1 MSNIRLLS
9 PDLIN
14 KIAAGEVV
22 ERPASIVK
30 ELLENA
36 LDAKAKN
43 ITVKIEQGGISFIEV
58 TDDGV
63 GMDERNA
70 KLAFVQHAT
79 SKISSQKDLENIFTL
94 GFRGEALPSIG
105 SIATTT
111 IHTKTS
117 ENEPVL
123 ATMQDG
129 QIISKAGAGR
139 NTGTTITVKDIFH
152 KIPAR
157 KKFLK
162 SENVEYKHILN
173 TFTKIALAYFEV
185 SFRLIHN
192 NKEVYHLLPAKN
204 QEDRIIQIYPNLKG
218 KLILTTFSDKSLAL
232 SGYIG
237 HPSVNR
243 RDKAIQFIFV
253 NSRAVNEPVIASAVK
268 TGFGTNLMH
277 NQNPVYF
284 LNITIDPQ
292 KVDVNVHPRKS
303 ELRFDNSQEIF
314 KTVYNSIRKSLETHL
329 RNELKDR
336 FRESESAENT
346 SNYATPKFSEKQPSF
361 PNQTRENNFNHSLFP
376 SSSDIRKDQGIE
388 FTKTLLNTQID
399 SKELEETPTKAL
411 QIFDTYIVIEKNDNM
426 YVIDQHAAAE
436 RITFERIKSRFE
448 KHKTLPS
455 QQLLLPEE
463 LALSQEEVVN
473 LLEHK
478 ETLTQLGFDFD
489 LKQSKVVLKAVPEIT
504 VTKNSQKFFG
514 EILSNLSDDNRET
527 SKEDYGLLSNVIAT
541 IACHSS
547 IRAGQRLED
556 LQIKQLVSDLM
567 ECQQP
572 YSCPHGRPIIWVVNK
587 NELEK
592 NFKRKL

>member
-43 ITVKIEQGGISFIEV
+43 ITVRIEQGGISFIEV
-58 TDDGV
+58 TDDGM
-63 GMDERNA
+63 GMNERNA

-79 SKISSQKDLENIFTL
+79 SKISNQKDLEAIFTL

-111 IHTKTS
+111 IHTKTPDTES
-117 ENEPVL
+117 VL
-123 ATMQDG
+123 VTMQDG
-129 QIISKAGAGR
+129 QIISKIGAGR
-139 NTGTTITVKDIFH
+139 TAGTTVTVKNIFQ

-162 SENVEYKHILN
+162 SENVEYKHILS
-173 TFTKIALAYFEV
+173 TFIKTALAYFDV
-185 SFRLIHN
+185 GFRLIHN
-192 NKEVYHLLPAKN
+192 NKEVYSLITVKN
-204 QEDRIIQIYPNLKG
+204 QDDRILQIYPNLKG
-218 KLILTTFSDKSLAL
+218 KLIPIIFSDKSITI

-237 HPSVNR
+237 HPSTNR
-243 RDKAIQFIFV
+243 RDKAIQFVFV
-253 NSRAVNEPVIASAVK
+253 NSRAVNDPVIASAVK

-284 LNITIDPQ
+284 LNIKIDPER
-292 KVDVNVHPRKS
+292 VDVNVHPRKS

-314 KTVYNSIRKSLETHL
+314 KIVYNSVRKSLENHL
-329 RNELKDR
+329 REELKHR
-336 FRESESAENT
+336 FRESESSYH
-346 SNYATPKFSEKQPSF
+346 SNPKPSKTQSIS
-361 PNQTRENNFNHSLFP
+361 PNQTRERSYNHSLFNTP
-376 SSSDIRKDQGIE
+376 PNVREDRGIE
-388 FTKTLLNTQID
+388 FTKTLLNTQLD
-399 SKELEETPTKAL
+399 SGETGITTRAL
-411 QIFDTYIVIEKNDNM
+411 QIFDTYIVVEKNDNM

-455 QQLLLPEE
+455 QKLLLPEE
-463 LALSQEEVVN
+463 LTVSKEEAVN

-478 ETLTQLGFDFD
+478 PTLTQLGFDFD
-489 LKQSKVVLKAVPEIT
+489 LKQSKIVLKAVPDIT
-504 VTKNSQKFFG
+504 VTKNPQKFFG
-514 EILSNLSDDNRET
+514 EILGNLSDDNSET

-547 IRAGQRLED
+547 IRAGQKLED
-556 LQIKQLVSDLM
+556 LQIKQLVNDLL
-567 ECQQP
+567 ECSQP

-592 NFKRKL
+592 NFKRKF